1 MKRIKYRCQNTFDK
15 IKKSLI
21 NAKEKKV
28 ISKYIKNNQIFITY
42 MITCLLNAT
51 ILRFFCINS
60 LANYLSIKAI
70 MGDLAVIVILGSFGY
85 LFHPKNRFT
94 YYLILDIFLSGICMI
109 NSVYYTF
116 YSSFAS
122 VSMLSLTQYIG
133 DVGDAV
139 VENVLQLKD
148 LIYVI
153 GPLVLIF
160 VHIKLKKKN
169 YYKKIE
175 TKTERKKKMTKTL
188 ITGSAILGLFII
200 TLTSLDVSRFI
211 KQWNKEYIVTR
222 FGIYIY
228 QSNDLITSI
237 QPKLNSMFGY
247 DKAKKSFNDY
257 FANRKGQKTNE
268 YTNIFKDK
276 NILVIHAESMQNNV
290 IGLEFNGEAVSPT
303 LNKLAKEGM
312 YFSNFYSQVS
322 VGTSSDTELTF
333 STSLMPTKS
342 GTAFVAYYNRTYN
355 SIPKL
360 LSEQGY
366 YTFSMHAN
374 KADFWNRRTMHKSL
388 GYKKFYSKSD
398 YEVTP
403 ETSIGLGLSDKEFF
417 KQSIPKLVNI
427 NNKYDNWYGVMIM
440 LTNHTPFSDTAKYGE
455 FAVDMKETITKEDGT
470 TEEIS
475 HPYMEGTKL
484 GNYFKSVHYADSALG
499 QLLEDLETNGLLD
512 DTVIV
517 LYGDHDARLPR
528 KDYNLLYNYNK
539 ETNSILDKN
548 DPNYKEYDS
557 YQYELGRK
565 VPFII
570 WTKDMA
576 GTKYNMEVKEV
587 MGMYDA
593 MPTLGNMFGF
603 YNEYQ
608 LGNDIFNVLGSN
620 IVCFPN
626 GNWVTNKAYYNS
638 QKIEYLSLNGEAI
651 SEEEIKKNTEY
662 TNNLLDVSNNI
673 IVFNLL
679 DKNEENKITIEQVE
693 KGNNNETKKKS

>member
-1 MKRIKYRCQNTFDK
+1 MKRIKFRLKNTV
-15 IKKSLI
+15 KKAKNSLI
-21 NAKEKKV
+21 KAKENH
-28 ISKYIKNNQIFITY
+28 IIREYIKNNQLFLVY
-42 MITCLLNAT
+42 VITCLVNAT
-51 ILRFFCINS
+51 MLRFFCIHS
-60 LANYLSIKAI
+60 MANYLSIKAI

-85 LFHPKNRFT
+85 LCHPKNRFT
-94 YYLILDIFLSGICMI
+94 YYLILDIFLSAICMI

-148 LIYVI
+148 LVYVI
-153 GPLVLIF
+153 GPMLLIF

-175 TKTERKKKMTKTL
+175 SKSTRKKKMTRTL
-188 ITGSAILGLFII
+188 ISGAAILGLFIV
-200 TLTSLDVSRFI
+200 TLTSLDVSRFV

-228 QSNDLITSI
+228 QSNDLVTSL

-247 DKAKKSFNDY
+247 DKAKKNFNDY
-257 FANRKGQKTNE
+257 FANRETPKTNE
-268 YTNIFKDK
+268 YTGIFKNK

-290 IGLEFNGEAVSPT
+290 IGLEFNGEEVSPN
-303 LNKLAKEGM
+303 LNKLASEGM
-312 YFSNFYSQVS
+312 YFSNYFSQVS

-342 GTAFVAYYNRTYN
+342 GTAFVSYSDRTYN

-374 KADFWNRRTMHKSL
+374 NADFWNRRAMHNSL
-388 GYKKFYSKSD
+388 GYQRFYSKKD
-398 YEVTP
+398 YTVTP
-403 ETSIGLGLSDKEFF
+403 ETTIGLGLSDKEFF
-417 KQSIPKLVNI
+417 KQSIPKLVKI
-427 NNKYDNWYGVMIM
+427 NEEHDNWYGLMIM
-440 LTNHTPFSDTAKYGE
+440 LTNHTPFSDTEKYGE
-455 FAVDMKETITKEDGT
+455 FAVDMKETITNEDGT
-470 TEEIS
+470 TEEVV

-499 QLLEDLETNGLLD
+499 QLFEDLDANGLLD
-512 DTVIV
+512 NTVVV

-528 KDYNLLYNYNK
+528 KDYDLLYNYDK
-539 ETNSILDKN
+539 ETDSILSKD

-576 GTKYNMEVKEV
+576 GTKYNMEVTEV

-608 LGNDIFNVLGSN
+608 LGHDIFNVIGSN
-620 IVCFPN
+620 IVCFTN

-638 QKIEYLSLNGEAI
+638 QKVEYLSLNGEAI

-662 TNNLLDVSNNI
+662 TNNLLDVSNDI

-679 DKNEENKITIEQVE
+679 EKNEENKVTIEQVE
-693 KGNNNETKKKS
+693 KGS